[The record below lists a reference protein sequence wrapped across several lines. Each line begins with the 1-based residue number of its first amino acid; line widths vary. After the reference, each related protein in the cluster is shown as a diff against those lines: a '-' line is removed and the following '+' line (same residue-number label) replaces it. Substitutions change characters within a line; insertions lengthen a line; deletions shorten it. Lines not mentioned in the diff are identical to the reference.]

1 LLSGIRRPSLCP
13 SISSRGF
20 RCERA
25 HGGIRI
31 ADLAFHEKPDLRTAV
46 RQAVQRIVP
55 AGVRQLPTPAT
66 SQRRRRLQLP
76 VVAASWVLHCTQ
88 FCQAISMTFRSAYTF
103 GSLCLPFGILRGLR
117 QKSPPAPKPV
127 ASKLFFFIFWTFNST
142 VKFLSQYDS
151 ILAPT
156 ILACQDL
163 AQPHCVCEIVFTLVN
178 NTIQYL

>member
-1 LLSGIRRPSLCP
+1 MLSGIRRPSLCP

-31 ADLAFHEKPDLRTAV
+31 ADLAFHEKPDLRKAV
-46 RQAVQRIVP
+46 RQAVQRTVP

-76 VVAASWVLHCTQ
+76 AASWALHCTQ

-117 QKSPPAPKPV
+117 QKSRPAPKPV
-127 ASKLFFFIFWTFNST
+127 ASKLFFSSGLSTLQSSFFRSMTLSSHRQFWHARTWHNLTAF
-142 VKFLSQYDS
+142 VKL
-151 ILAPT
+151 
-156 ILACQDL
+156 
-163 AQPHCVCEIVFTLVN
+163 
-178 NTIQYL
+178 YLH